1 MNRSQKAA
9 AVAVALGTMG
19 IGVLATVSW
28 GGVRWNST
36 ESAPAGLWR
45 VVDRM
50 PGRGEWVSFCPA
62 DTPLFREYQ
71 ARGYIHS
78 GPCPGGLEK
87 VLKPV
92 AAIAGDVVSIIGEG
106 VSVNGAM
113 LPDTAPQTQDSMG
126 RPLVPG
132 FVTVTVKTGELWV
145 VSNHSPL
152 SIDSRY
158 FGPIGVASLEG
169 VAVPVWVGR

>member
-9 AVAVALGTMG
+9 AVAVALGAIG
-19 IGVLATVSW
+19 IAALATVFW
-28 GGVRWNST
+28 AGVRWNST

-45 VVDRM
+45 VVDRV
-50 PGRGEWVSFCPA
+50 PARGEWVSFCPS
-62 DTPLFREYQ
+62 DTALFREYR
-71 ARGYIHS
+71 ARGYMHG

-87 VLKPV
+87 LLKPV
-92 AAIAGDVVSIIGEG
+92 AAIAGDVVSVVGEG

-113 LPDTAPQTQDSMG
+113 LLGTAPQTQDSSG
-126 RPLVPG
+126 RPLVPR
-132 FVTVTVKTGELWV
+132 FVTATVENGDLWV

-158 FGPIGVASLEG
+158 FGPIAVASLEG